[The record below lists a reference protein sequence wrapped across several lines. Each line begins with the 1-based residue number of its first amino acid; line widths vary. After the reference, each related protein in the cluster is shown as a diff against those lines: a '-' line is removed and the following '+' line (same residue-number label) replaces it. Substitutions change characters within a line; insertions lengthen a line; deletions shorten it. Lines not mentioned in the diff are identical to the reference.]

1 MFVELDDI
9 IYQTNLELVQI
20 EVTGFCNMHC
30 KHCRAS
36 SQPHKM
42 INMEQMRKI
51 LEFINANTGY

>member
-42 INMEQMRKI
+42 INMENIYRYV
-51 LEFINANTGY
+51 LYININ